1 MKKNRILLNILSVI
15 CFIFGAFYIFSLVF
29 IPIGIYCFVAGRMFS
44 YKADHLLDNY
54 AADKK
59 TMKNFAW
66 FVSIVCF
73 PFGLLSVIVYFGLY
87 GNNVKV
93 DTLEHQKL
101 ETVNENSSENIA
113 NEEAVKQEEKQE
125 TEEEKLEK
133 LEKLKNFRDKN
144 IISEEEFE
152 MAKEQILG
160 KKDN

>member
-15 CFIFGAFYIFSLVF
+15 CFIFGAFYIFTLVF

-59 TMKNFAW
+59 TMKNYAW
-66 FVSIVCF
+66 FISIVCF
-73 PFGLLSVIVYFGLY
+73 PLGLLSIIVYISVY

-101 ETVNENSSENIA
+101 ETINDNVSENIA
-113 NEEAVKQEEKQE
+113 KEEDTKQEENQE
-125 TEEEKLEK
+125 TEEEKFEK
-133 LEKLKNFRDKN
+133 LEKLKNFKDKN
-144 IISEEEFE
+144 IITEEEFE